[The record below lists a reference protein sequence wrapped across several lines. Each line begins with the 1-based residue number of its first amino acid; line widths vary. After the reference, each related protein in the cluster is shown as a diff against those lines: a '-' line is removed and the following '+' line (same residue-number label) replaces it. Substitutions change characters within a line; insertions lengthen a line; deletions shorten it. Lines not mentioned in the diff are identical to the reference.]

1 MLNLKNKSNRSVLL
15 KKTSKPTDTIK
26 LVVTSVESK
35 GGWGKVTGAE
45 QEVLAIMYKINSVQ
59 NYILQ
64 HRE

>member
-1 MLNLKNKSNRSVLL
+1 MLL